1 MKTLLITGNTRGIG
15 YQIAQRFSSA
25 YQIIGCG
32 SNPELVARIR
42 EAYPTWDMQ
51 VRDLSRVEEVKAFGR
66 YVVERYE
73 QIDILV
79 NNVGAFVQA
88 NLLEEPDET
97 YERMLRL
104 NLDSAYYLTKA
115 VAPLMMRRRAGLIVQ
130 MASVASLKAYPQ
142 GGSYSIAKAALLAFS
157 RNLREVLKPYGVAV
171 TAFLLGPTWTDSWA
185 GAPYPEERFI
195 RAESVAEL
203 LWTIA
208 HLPFGAVV
216 EEVLM
221 RPMLG
226 DI

>member
-1 MKTLLITGNTRGIG
+1 MRTLLITGNTRGIG
-15 YQIAQRFSSA
+15 YHIARRFSSA

-32 SNPELVARIR
+32 SNPQLVARLR
-42 EAYPTWDMQ
+42 EEHPSWDTQ
-51 VRDLSRVEEVKAFGR
+51 VRDLSRPEEVKAFGR
-66 YVVERYE
+66 YVLERYE
-73 QIDILV
+73 DVDILV
-79 NNVGAFVQA
+79 NNVGAFEQS
-88 NLLEEPDET
+88 NLLDEPDQT

-115 VAPLMMRRRAGLIVQ
+115 IAPIMIKRRAGLIVQ

-142 GGSYSIAKAALLAFS
+142 GGSYGIAKAALLAFS
-157 RNLREVLKPYGVAV
+157 RNLREVLKPHGVAV
-171 TAFLLGPTWTDSWA
+171 TTFLLGPTWTDSWT
-185 GAPYPEERFI
+185 GTPYPEERFI

-208 HLPFGAVV
+208 HLPPGSVV

-221 RPMLG
+221 RPILG